1 MIKSN
6 PSLEHIEPSL
16 GNSFRLMKF
25 EAGTT
30 ENSIPKWHFH
40 PELEIAYIKEGSG
53 KRHIGNHISQYYNG
67 DLIMVGA
74 NLPHFGFTDRFSGT
88 KTEVIMQFRADFLG
102 EDFIKKIEMVNIA
115 RLFERA
121 KSGLS
126 FTGNTKTEIGERFE
140 SMFYM
145 NSFEKLL
152 EVMNIL
158 NIMANSREVEILNA
172 QGVMLE
178 STTSTASKMD
188 DIFKHVRTH
197 FQDEITINHM
207 SKISNM
213 AEPSFCRFFK
223 KNTGKTFIEFLNEFR
238 ITHACKLLAESDF
251 SITDICYEC
260 GYNNFS
266 HFNSYF
272 KKITG
277 KSPSE
282 YRKLLGQMVVHEV

>member
-1 MIKSN
+1 
-6 PSLEHIEPSL
+6 
-16 GNSFRLMKF
+16 MKF

-140 SMFYM
+140 SIGKIIRK
-145 NSFEKLL
+145 SKHSLCK
-152 EVMNIL
+152 I
-158 NIMANSREVEILNA
+158 SRE
-172 QGVMLE
+172 
-178 STTSTASKMD
+178 S
-188 DIFKHVRTH
+188 
-197 FQDEITINHM
+197 
-207 SKISNM
+207 
-213 AEPSFCRFFK
+213 K
-223 KNTGKTFIEFLNEFR
+223 KNSGNDRAKQ
-238 ITHACKLLAESDF
+238 
-251 SITDICYEC
+251 
-260 GYNNFS
+260 G
-266 HFNSYF
+266 
-272 KKITG
+272 
-277 KSPSE
+277 
-282 YRKLLGQMVVHEV
+282 